1 VLTQRL
7 LAQDDEE
14 PSPLRAR
21 EGRTSVAAN
30 SKKPKA
36 SLATFSVYVIRL
48 DGAVAEVRRF
58 KEANPDRRLDKPC
71 VYVGMTARKP
81 EERFEQHRRGFKAS
95 RLVKRFGL
103 SLIPRLYL
111 RWNPMTYEQ
120 AKKKEVELAR
130 RLRKRGYGVWQN

>member
-1 VLTQRL
+1 MPPR
-7 LAQDDEE
+7 DG
-14 PSPLRAR
+14 RASR
-21 EGRTSVAAN
+21 VVRA
-30 SKKPKA
+30 KKPKA
-36 SLATFSVYVIRL
+36 SPARFSVYVIRL

-71 VYVGMTARKP
+71 VYVGMTGRAP
-81 EERFEQHRRGFKAS
+81 EERLEQHRRGFKAS
-95 RLVKRFGL
+95 SLVKRFGL

-120 AKKKEVELAR
+120 AKKKEVELAQ